1 MPEWSAQL
9 QERATS
15 DALLLPQQRGD
26 AAAKFGTGL
35 HDLIDAR
42 LAATLPP
49 LPSEPEPEPEP
60 EPEAADE
67 AAVDE
72 RFGVG
77 LRNFERWRSAC
88 GYEFLCNDF
97 FVWSERYK
105 YAGAAD
111 ALAYTSGDGAGSKA
125 GLVVID
131 FKSSN
136 AIQRSYAL
144 QAAAY
149 ARAVEEMTGEPVVR
163 AAVVRLGKT
172 KERRAPLPPL
182 RCVLSARRPVL
193 RNSFRLVCLCSME
206 AIDHCN
212 T

>member
-49 LPSEPEPEPEP
+49 LPSSDLPEP
-60 EPEAADE
+60 EPEAAVE
-67 AAVDE
+67 E

-97 FVWSERYK
+97 LVWSERYK

-136 AIQRSYAL
+136 AIQSSYAL

-172 KERRAPLPPL
+172 KEGCASPAPPG
-182 RCVLSARRPVL
+182 CVLSTPRPVL
-193 RNSFRLVCLCSME
+193 LRNYFAVRLACLLSGS
-206 AIDHCN
+206 N
-212 T
+212 